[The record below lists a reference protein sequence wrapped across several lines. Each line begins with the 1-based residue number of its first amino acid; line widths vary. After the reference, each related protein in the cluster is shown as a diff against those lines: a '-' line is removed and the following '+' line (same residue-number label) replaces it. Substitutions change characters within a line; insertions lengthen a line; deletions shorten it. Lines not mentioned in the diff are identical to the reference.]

1 MIKLYRILIFI
12 TMAMQFL
19 TAQIDQMFTGDL
31 HFQYS
36 GALNGDFDA
45 VFLNEDSLQIPTSGA
60 VAGIWSDSTGA
71 HILLPAL
78 RQTPDVDQ
86 SMDLFLMMMRDDDG
100 VIEPQSWDV
109 VPPDG
114 EDPLNNSAEFFY
126 IPELDSTYIYDLIA
140 PVINGEIDSTNIGQY
155 FIDALSGLISEA
167 YIPLTGTISLD
178 TYDDQGMTG
187 TFSGSLMKLAFPP
200 LFLTISGGTYDLV
213 SPLNGL
219 GPDAPQN
226 LTAQMAD
233 EGVQLNWDPM
243 DGGLLSGFNI
253 YRSEDD
259 TTFTQLAQV
268 GGSENS
274 FIDFEVGPG
283 STYFYYVTA
292 VGLNTIESDPS
303 NVVSIVIPGVLL
315 GDLNADG
322 NIDILDV
329 VLLANIVIGAEATD
343 YELLAGDA
351 NEDGVL
357 DVLDIVLVVN
367 IILGN

>member
-1 MIKLYRILIFI
+1 MTKLYRFLIF
-12 TMAMQFL
+12 TALALQFL
-19 TAQIDQMFTGDL
+19 AAQIGQMFTGDL

-45 VFLNEDSLQIPTSGA
+45 VFVNEDSLQFPTSGA
-60 VAGIWSDSTGA
+60 AAGVWTDSTGA

-78 RQTPDVDQ
+78 RPTPGVDQ
-86 SMDLFLMMMRDDDG
+86 SVDLFLMMMRDDDG
-100 VIEPQSWDV
+100 VIEPQTWEV
-109 VPPDG
+109 YPPDSG
-114 EDPLNNSAEFFY
+114 DPLSNSAEFFY
-126 IPELDSTYIYDLIA
+126 IPELDSAYIYDLIS

-167 YIPLTGTISLD
+167 YIPLTGNISLD

-213 SPLNGL
+213 APLNGL
-219 GPDAPQN
+219 GPAPPQN
-226 LTAQMAD
+226 LTAQLT
-233 EGVQLNWDPM
+233 EGGVQLGWDPM

-259 TTFTQLAQV
+259 ITYSQLAQV

-274 FIDFEVGPG
+274 YIDFEVSPG
-283 STYFYYVTA
+283 SSYFYYVTA
-292 VGLNTIESDPS
+292 VGLNTVESDPS
-303 NVVSIVIPGVLL
+303 NVVTIEVPGVLL

-322 NIDILDV
+322 NIDVLDV
-329 VLLANIVIGAEATD
+329 VLLANIVLGAEATD
-343 YELLAGDA
+343 YELIAGDT